1 MESTDI
7 AAAQKKKP
15 VVAFNPL
22 DLQFKPNPKK
32 KGENIV
38 KVEVAAPREQKIE
51 GEQEEE
57 ITEKENDEDAD
68 AEDAEKKV
76 MPPPPPKVEVI
87 DKRADANINRRFIL
101 ENLQRYNAAAKSA
114 AATAAP
120 IPEKTATMAAEAA
133 TAATAAPE
141 VPPPK
146 KTIKIVKKGKTVPIT
161 ATEPEQEQEQE
172 QEQEPEVAAKPV
184 PATARR
190 GRKTAAP
197 PTVATVKDIGK
208 IVIGDTILAERLP
221 EKKDAV
227 IHRIPKYYMNNRK
240 LFLQSMHNLL
250 QPYKSEIDDPDAE
263 GAITCDRPAT
273 QAMGL
278 LAHQKVVRDY
288 LNLYTP
294 YRGLLLYHS
303 LGSGKCHA
311 KGTPILLYSGEI
323 KPVEEIKVGDLLMGD
338 DSTPRTVLSLAR
350 GEDEMYDIIP
360 IKGDKYTV
368 NQCHILCLKA
378 SSYPKFR
385 HNTHKSNTNFNIQW
399 IENNKFQSKTFSYNP
414 NDKEHEEKQKIAA
427 EEFYKE
433 INTNEKTKNNIL
445 EIEVNDYLKLPNNLK
460 AYMKGYKVPI
470 EFPEKE
476 VPIDPYMIGYWLG
489 DGTSSDSDITTQDST
504 VLYYFVKNLP
514 KYELSLHYC
523 NGYTYKIQGSG
534 KRSDTNIF
542 YKTIKDLN
550 LFKNKHIPHIY
561 KCNSR
566 ENRLKLL
573 AGLLDSDGCYGNG
586 CFEFTNK
593 NEKLMDDV
601 IYLARSLGF
610 ACYKSEKKTSW
621 THKGI
626 KKNGTAWRIM
636 ISGQGIETIPTQIPR
651 KKASPR
657 SQVKDVLVSGITV
670 KHVGRGDYYGFTLDG
685 NCRYLLGDT
694 TVTHNTCSSIAIAE
708 GMKSQ
713 KQIYIMTPASLRMN
727 FFSEMKKCG
736 DDLYKRTQYWEF
748 ISTDGHPEYVS
759 VLSAAL
765 SLPTEYIQRKRG
777 AWLVNVTKTEENF
790 SRMDAADQKSID
802 EQLDAMI
809 QTKYIGINY
818 NGLNR
823 SRMETLTQ
831 NGAINPFDNS
841 VVVVDEAHN
850 FVSRI
855 VNKLNNKKSIP
866 YQLYQYLMEA
876 QNARIVFL
884 SGTPIIN
891 YPNEIS
897 VLFNILR
904 GYINTWTIPIKDPAG
919 RKLTEN
925 TFITLFAKEN
935 LKTYDYV
942 AYSGNNLTIT
952 RNPFGFSNT
961 KKAGKVP
968 ANLKEEEQA
977 FYKYDGLTMDE
988 NNRMTDDEFL
998 ARVIAIL
1005 RKHEF
1010 QVPPAEK
1017 IERTKHLPLPD
1028 KSAVFL
1034 EKFVDKEGNVMKI
1047 DVFKKRVLGL
1057 TSYFRSAQEKL
1068 LPRYDK
1074 NADFHV
1080 IECPMSDYQFGKYAE
1095 ARRSER
1101 ELERNKKRNAAKK
1114 AAVAGGAEEIYDD
1127 VASTYRVMSRAYC
1140 NFVFPEGISRP
1151 VPERGGADAAIK
1163 TTIKEAELPEDA
1175 AAPMDEDDLDALTPE
1190 ERIENID
1197 GRYTEDDIEKL
1208 KDKRK
1213 KTDPTYL
1220 RRISKALEDLKAR
1233 GREVLSEEGLM
1244 TYSPKFLNIL
1254 ENLRD
1259 PDHIGLHLLYTT
1271 FRTVE
1276 GIAIIKLMLEQ
1287 NGFAEFR
1294 LHKNAADGSWDILEN
1309 EDDAGKPRFALY
1321 TGTESV
1327 EEKEMIRNIYNGDFD
1342 NIPYALAE
1350 KVRAI
1355 SSNNLYGEVIKLFM
1369 ITAAGAEGINL
1380 KNTRYVHITEPYWH
1394 PVRIEQVVGRARR
1407 ICSHAALP
1415 EELRTVAVFLYLAT
1429 FTEEQSTGDVDIE
1442 LREQDRAR
1450 DPKVK
1455 GPITTDEYLYEI
1467 SNIKD
1472 RVNQQILRAVKETAM
1487 DCSLYNRKLSEGGE
1501 QLVCYSY
1508 GAVKSN
1514 TFASY
1519 PTLEEDE
1526 AETTDVNIK
1535 RVEWEAVEVKIRGKK
1550 YAIRKD
1556 TGELYDYDEY
1566 KMAQKVGQAL
1576 FPIGK
1581 MNMDERGNV
1590 AGVEFYRSGG
1600 QPATRSVPPSPA
1612 SD

>member
-1 MESTDI
+1 METADI
-7 AAAQKKKP
+7 AAAQKKKIA
-15 VVAFNPL
+15 VAFNPL

-32 KGENIV
+32 KEENVV
-38 KVEVAAPREQKIE
+38 KVAIAPAAAAVPRERAEKDGDEESKGDESEGKDEESE
-51 GEQEEE
+51 GE
-57 ITEKENDEDAD
+57 ED
-68 AEDAEKKV
+68 KKTL
-76 MPPPPPKVEVI
+76 PPPPKIEVI

-101 ENLQRYNAAAKSA
+101 ENLQRYNVAAAAAAAASLPKKVETISA
-114 AATAAP
+114 AEETAAAAAP
-120 IPEKTATMAAEAA
+120 TTEPAAAAEA
-133 TAATAAPE
+133 
-141 VPPPK
+141 PK
-146 KTIKIVKKGKTVPIT
+146 KMIKIVKKGKTVPIEVAPTT
-161 ATEPEQEQEQE
+161 AAEEPEMETEAE
-172 QEQEPEVAAKPV
+172 APALKPRAKP
-184 PATARR
+184 

-197 PTVATVKDIGK
+197 PTVAAVKDIGK
-208 IVIGDTILAERLP
+208 IVIGDTILGERLP
-221 EKKDAV
+221 AKKEAA

-240 LFLQSMHNLL
+240 LFLQSMNKLL
-250 QPYKSEIDDPDAE
+250 LPYKDEIDDPDAE

-311 KGTPILLYSGEI
+311 KGTPIMLYDGTI

-338 DSTPRTVLSLAR
+338 DSKPRTVLSLAR

-378 SSYPKFR
+378 SSYPKIR
-385 HNTHKSNTNFNIQW
+385 HNTHKANTNFNIQW
-399 IENNKFQSKTFSYNP
+399 IENNQFQSKTFSYNP
-414 NDKEHEEKQKIAA
+414 NNQIHQESQKIAA
-427 EEFYKE
+427 EKFYKE
-433 INTNEKTKNNIL
+433 ITTNEKTKNNIL
-445 EIEVNDYLKLPNNLK
+445 EIEVNDYLKLPKNLK
-460 AYMKGYKVPI
+460 SYMKGYKVPI

-504 VLYYFVKNLP
+504 VLYYFAKNLQ
-514 KYELSLHYC
+514 KYKLSLHYC

-534 KRSDTNIF
+534 KRSETNIF

-550 LFKNKHIPHIY
+550 MFKNKHIPHLY

-573 AGLLDSDGCYGNG
+573 AGIIDSDGCYSRG

-610 ACYKSEKKTSW
+610 SCYKREKKTTW
-621 THKGI
+621 TYKGI
-626 KKNGTAWRIM
+626 KNFGKAWRIT
-636 ISGQGIETIPTQIPR
+636 ISGEGIENIPTQIPR

-657 SQVKDVLVSGITV
+657 NQVKDVLVSGIEV
-670 KHVGRGDYYGFTLDG
+670 KHAGRGDYYGFTLDG

-727 FFSEMKKCG
+727 YFSEMKKCG
-736 DDLYKRTQYWEF
+736 DDLYKRTQFWEF
-748 ISTDGHPEYVS
+748 VSTTGHPEYVA
-759 VLSAAL
+759 VLSTAL
-765 SLPTEYIQRKRG
+765 SLPAEYIERKRG

-790 SRMDAADQKSID
+790 SRMDASDQKSID

-823 SRMETLTQ
+823 NRMETLTQ

-866 YQLYQYLMEA
+866 YQLYQYLMDA

-919 RKLTEN
+919 RKVSEN

-942 AYSGNNLTIT
+942 AYSGNTLTIT

-961 KKAGKVP
+961 KKAGKIP
-968 ANLKEEEQA
+968 ANVKEDEQA

-988 NNRMTDDEFL
+988 NNRMTDDAFI
-998 ARVIAIL
+998 ARVVAIL

-1010 QVPPAEK
+1010 QVPPVEK
-1017 IERTKHLPLPD
+1017 IERTRHLPLPD

-1034 EKFVDKEGNVMKI
+1034 EKFVDKEGNVMKT

-1101 ELERNKKRNAAKK
+1101 ELEKNKKRNAAKK
-1114 AAVAGGAEEIYDD
+1114 AAAAGAEELYED
-1127 VASTYRVMSRAYC
+1127 VASTYRVMSRANC
-1140 NFVFPEGISRP
+1140 NFVFPEGIARP
-1151 VPERGGADAAIK
+1151 VPERAVAAATK
-1163 TTIKEAELPEDA
+1163 GEVDA
-1175 AAPMDEDDLDALTPE
+1175 AAPAEMDEDDLDALTPE
-1190 ERIENID
+1190 QRLDNVD
-1197 GRYTEDDIEKL
+1197 GRYTEDDVEKL
-1208 KDKRK
+1208 KEKGK

-1220 RRISKALEDLKAR
+1220 RRISRALEELKAR
-1233 GREVLSEEGLM
+1233 GSSVLSEEGLM

-1259 PDHIGLHLLYTT
+1259 PNHIGLHLLYTT

-1294 LHKNAADGSWDILEN
+1294 LHKSPDGSWDILE
-1309 EDDAGKPRFALY
+1309 DDADVGKPRFALY
-1321 TGTESV
+1321 TGTETA
-1327 EEKEMIRNIYNGDFD
+1327 EEKEMLRNIYNGDFD

-1394 PVRIEQVVGRARR
+1394 PVRIEQVIGRARR
-1407 ICSHAALP
+1407 ICSHAGLP
-1415 EELRTVAVFLYLAT
+1415 EELRTVSVFLYLAT

-1442 LREQDRAR
+1442 LREHDRAR

-1455 GPITTDEYLYEI
+1455 GPITTDEYLFEI

-1501 QLVCYSY
+1501 NLVCFSY

-1514 TFASY
+1514 AFASY

-1526 AETTDVNIK
+1526 AETTDVNVK
-1535 RVEWEAVEVKIRGKK
+1535 RVEWTAIEVKIRGKK

-1566 KMAQKVGQAL
+1566 KMAQKIGQVI

-1581 MNMDERGNV
+1581 MNMDESGNV
-1590 AGVEFYRSGG
+1590 AGVEFYRGG
-1600 QPATRSVPPSPA
+1600 GGGGGGETKE
-1612 SD
+1612 